1 NLLEALQDK
10 GFTRPTAIQAAA
22 IPPALD
28 GRDILGSAPTG
39 TGKTAAYLL
48 PALQHLLDFPR
59 KKSGPPRILILTP
72 TRELAMQVADHARE
86 LAKHT
91 HLDIATI
98 TGGVAYM
105 NHAEVFSENQDI
117 VVATTGRLLQY
128 IKEENFD

>member
-1 NLLEALQDK
+1 
-10 GFTRPTAIQAAA
+10 
-22 IPPALD
+22 
-28 GRDILGSAPTG
+28 
-39 TGKTAAYLL
+39 
-48 PALQHLLDFPR
+48 
-59 KKSGPPRILILTP
+59 
-72 TRELAMQVADHARE
+72 MQVADHARE

-128 IKEENFD
+128 IKEENFDCRAVETLILDEADRMLDMGFAQDIETIAGETRWRKQTMLSVSYTHLTLPTIRLV